1 MSRFLVLFS
10 VLVASVYCYQTS
22 RLNWSVVSCVVN
34 SPLTAFSSCQDVLV
48 RNPMAAD
55 GYYYINNYDSVY
67 FVAFSVYFKRTIPD
81 AVYHVC

>member
-1 MSRFLVLFS
+1 
-10 VLVASVYCYQTS
+10 
-22 RLNWSVVSCVVN
+22 
-34 SPLTAFSSCQDVLV
+34 
-48 RNPMAAD
+48 MAAD